1 MTLHPLKQSP
11 LDVLEVSAH
20 SVEVT
25 DYNKPAACPQTL
37 CWWEE
42 PSQVVSALVAASPQ
56 PPAAP
61 SGRHHALVPAQGG
74 CGVQEQREQ
83 EHGSPQHPPQER
95 VLRSVLRSW
104 ISGEAPR
111 KLKQS
116 PGDLRFLHDL

>member
-42 PSQVVSALVAASPQ
+42 PSQVVSALVAA
-56 PPAAP
+56 P
-61 SGRHHALVPAQGG
+61 SSRYHALVPAQGG

-95 VLRSVLRSW
+95 VPRSVLRSR

-111 KLKQS
+111 TLKQS